1 MYNLIF
7 FIKNYILVIH
17 ILFKKMAILA
27 KIMQAFLG
35 IESIW
40 IRERKAFSI
49 QRGWTKFALRTIYKK

>member
-1 MYNLIF
+1 
-7 FIKNYILVIH
+7 
-17 ILFKKMAILA
+17 MAILA

-49 QRGWTKFALRTIYKK
+49 QRGWTKFALRTIHKK